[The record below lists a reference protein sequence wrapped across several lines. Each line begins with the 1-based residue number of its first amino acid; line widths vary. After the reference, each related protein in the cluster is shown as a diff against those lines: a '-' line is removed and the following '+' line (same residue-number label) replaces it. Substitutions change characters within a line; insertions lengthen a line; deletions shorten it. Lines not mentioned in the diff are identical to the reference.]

1 MATANHTLD
10 IGSNSLL
17 GSVIHASEAENKKTK
32 EKVTSKKKLETRRA
46 IEDYL
51 ESRRMRKDLD
61 EYYFEE

>member
-1 MATANHTLD
+1 MATANQTLD

-17 GSVIHASEAENKKTK
+17 GSLLHAADSDNKKGR

-51 ESRRMRKDLD
+51 ESRRMRKNLD